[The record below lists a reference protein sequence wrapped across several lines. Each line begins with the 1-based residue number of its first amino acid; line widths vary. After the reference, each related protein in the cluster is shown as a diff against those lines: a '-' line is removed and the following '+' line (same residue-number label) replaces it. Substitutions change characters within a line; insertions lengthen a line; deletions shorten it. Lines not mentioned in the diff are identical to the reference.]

1 MVHEVSFRFPVIPF
15 QKFFQE
21 TSITSWPCPTWFF
34 NLRLL
39 WLSSPYPPVLLL
51 PEEGTFSFSQIQQTP
66 RPPLHHSVFTP
77 LSFAF
82 CWFNVL
88 LRYPLFLHPIRNYLF
103 IFLLPFPLNFPL
115 PRFLHLD
122 FLNSR
127 FLHLDFLNSRL
138 FLAAV
143 LISWVLKLS
152 RPFQSQASHHLVAE
166 EGGRV
171 AHRSLKIGQV
181 LNQYV
186 SGTEVLNYLC
196 KTCQESSSTVVKL
209 DPISL
214 FCSLGN
220 NESESTFPDTK
231 KLCLTKWLEA
241 GKLVRQLKTHRG
253 KSQDTALDVTVVNPL
268 QAGLVVRASQAPF
281 FNFAFYHLTFIKCC
295 GSHFQDIPNSK
306 HTIFYQ
312 KIFFLVRKYY
322 HIWHTKHH
330 CQQNKSAVAMLPC
343 SVCSFEALSEKQDAH
358 AKRAWY
364 KCDNLW
370 EV

>member
-196 KTCQESSSTVVKL
+196 KTCQERSSTVVKL

-268 QAGLVVRASQAPF
+268 QAGLVVRASQEGQSAVES
-281 FNFAFYHLTFIKCC
+281 AHYGK
-295 GSHFQDIPNSK
+295 
-306 HTIFYQ
+306 
-312 KIFFLVRKYY
+312 VRKYEERCANEG
-322 HIWHTKHH
+322 ITFTPLAADTLGGWL
-330 CQQNKSAVAMLPC
+330 QSPGLAASLPGMWARRRWTA
-343 SVCSFEALSEKQDAH
+343 FAT
-358 AKRAWY
+358 
-364 KCDNLW
+364 
-370 EV
+370 